1 VPSTGALNDA
11 AQRFCALVDDLF
23 YVEFAVDEVH
33 GTVGVRVI
41 AWDRD
46 LTHQLAGPS
55 RVPADQVD
63 GLVTRVDDVIA
74 RATPSRYRAA
84 LRGVRDGRARPVSA
98 SVTEVSADAALD
110 RRAVREGGGDPIE
123 HVDLDRVAQMAQQQW
138 PSAKVMRAADVTVRP
153 YETNRVSFALD
164 QHRSV
169 DASVILHGEIVLGT
183 LLGRQLHADNDE
195 RSVALTMAAI
205 DDWLHLSLPGAD
217 ILAQKRLTA

>member
-74 RATPSRYRAA
+74 RATPS
-84 LRGVRDGRARPVSA
+84 RPVSA